1 MAFIEVNNLSKHYG
15 DMVALDNVSLS
26 LEEGKTAAIIGSSG
40 CGKSTFL
47 RCLNLLDEPTSGTM
61 RIGDD
66 TLRYAGSK
74 LVEGEA
80 QSLAFR
86 KKMAMVFQSFDLFP
100 HLSVI
105 KNIALAPMLVNG
117 MSKDAANELAL
128 QLLDRMGLK
137 HKADAFPGKLSG
149 GQSQRVAIARALAMN
164 PRVLLFDEATSALD
178 PELVGEVLDV
188 MKSLAE
194 EGRTMLVVTH
204 ELAFAHDVADVIF
217 FFDKGRIAETGK
229 PQEMLRNP
237 KTERLAA
244 FLQRYQ
250 RFFVHDGAA
259 PSPQAQT
266 PICAGQS

>member
-1 MAFIEVNNLSKHYG
+1 MAFIEVNELTKTYG
-15 DMVALDNVSLS
+15 SILALDNISLS

-47 RCLNLLDEPTSGTM
+47 RCLNLLDSPTSGIV

-66 TLRYAGSK
+66 TLRFSDSK
-74 LVEGEA
+74 LVSGEKF
-80 QSLAFR
+80 SLSFR
-86 KKMAMVFQSFDLFP
+86 KQMAMVFQSFDLFP
-100 HLSVI
+100 HLTVLRNVS
-105 KNIALAPMLVNG
+105 LAPILVNAV
-117 MSKDAANELAL
+117 SKEAAQELAL

-149 GQSQRVAIARALAMN
+149 GQAQRVAIARALAMN

-188 MKSLAE
+188 MKSLAD

-217 FFDKGRIAETGK
+217 FFDKGRIAESGK
-229 PQEMLRNP
+229 PEEMLQSP

-250 RFFVHDGAA
+250 RFFVRDGAA
-259 PSPQAQT
+259 QPPRARGA
-266 PICAGQS
+266 ICA